1 MLRTSKFT
9 NESISRKMINSRALV
24 RLFLFYKT
32 FVEKVKLILAKGI
45 DKGNLMWYN

>member
-1 MLRTSKFT
+1 MQRISKSI
-9 NESISRKMINSRALV
+9 NKSISKKMINSRALV

-45 DKGNLMWYN
+45 DKG